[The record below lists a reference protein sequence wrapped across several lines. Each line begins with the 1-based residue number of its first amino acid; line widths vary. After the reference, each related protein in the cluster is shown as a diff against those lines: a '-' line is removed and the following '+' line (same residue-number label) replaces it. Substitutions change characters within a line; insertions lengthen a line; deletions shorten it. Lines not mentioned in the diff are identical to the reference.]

1 MLCARN
7 LLRNRDMLLGRLKSA
22 EERVD
27 GTVTLGVA
35 QVTSTVSPANGK
47 KIMFA
52 IIDLY
57 AALKSLRTLQPQ
69 VDQLRKVST
78 YCVAFFGRQFR
89 SLLAIS
95 SVYRLQYAYSAL
107 GSLYLA
113 GQLSMCIEWL
123 FCRNWNHSIKSLRVS
138 LLQRRWKRITRLR

>member
-69 VDQLRKVST
+69 IDQLRKV
-78 YCVAFFGRQFR
+78 GRQFR

-107 GSLYLA
+107 GSLHLA
-113 GQLSMCIEWL
+113 GS
-123 FCRNWNHSIKSLRVS
+123 
-138 LLQRRWKRITRLR
+138 